1 MKCPHCGMNIRDN
14 IVVCG
19 YCGGTISHAKEKPAG
34 TGSRQN
40 SSRGGTAEKSTKP
53 AKPVSPEP
61 EEGEEEEDDG
71 LSRILLPGEQV
82 LIGSLNISVKKFTF
96 HAYLTNQRIFLIDT
110 EEKKLKVTAKDVPR
124 DSVVGSI
131 VEFSENSDPVL
142 VLSVKS
148 VDDDIKT
155 MKLVFTQN
163 GVDRSSEIDDWI
175 ALLHDE
181 EKPKKSR
188 KAAPVEE
195 PPEPDEE
202 ADEEE
207 PEESDRTQKPIQ
219 KHELH
224 PLKRPA
230 KDHEKQPPT
239 KRLLTSFRVPE
250 PEPEE
255 KEPEKPHRRTQ
266 FRMVEEPV
274 KRQAAPITFTR
285 ESTNGGK
292 IEPQPVKKPEVH
304 SAMKYAMKSP
314 LQAPVRQPPVLPVK
328 KPVSVPVRHLPEPV
342 QTEEPAPEKR
352 HTSRTLPAPDEGADS
367 PQFCHNCGKKLPGAA
382 NFCPGCGT
390 KLGQHKPGS
399 TTVPHPAHVTS
410 PRERTIP
417 ERKVPK
423 VSEVDE
429 EDEVTPPKPPIK
441 KAPKG
446 SDMTILHKFLRR

>member
-19 YCGGTISHAKEKPAG
+19 YCGGTVAQPKEKPAG
-34 TGSRQN
+34 NTGRQN
-40 SSRGGTAEKSTKP
+40 TSRNGMAEKSAKS
-53 AKPVSPEP
+53 AKPVAPKPED
-61 EEGEEEEDDG
+61 GEEDDDG
-71 LSRILLPGEQV
+71 LSRILEPGEQV

-96 HAYLTNQRIFLIDT
+96 HAYLTDRRIFLIDS

-124 DSVVGSI
+124 DTVVGSI

-155 MKLVFTQN
+155 MKLVFTQH

-188 KAAPVEE
+188 KAAPVEVI
-195 PPEPDEE
+195 PESEE
-202 ADEEE
+202 EQEEEE
-207 PEESDRTQKPIQ
+207 PVRAPEPVQ

-224 PLKRPA
+224 PSKKPI
-230 KDHEKQPPT
+230 KDHEKQPPI
-239 KRLLTSFRVPE
+239 KRLLTSYRMPE

-255 KEPEKPHRRTQ
+255 KEPEKPHRRTH

-274 KRQAAPITFTR
+274 KRQAAPVTFTR
-285 ESTNGGK
+285 ETSTGGK
-292 IEPQPVKKPEVH
+292 VEPQTVKKPEVH
-304 SAMKYAMKSP
+304 SAMRYAMKSP
-314 LQAPVRQPPVLPVK
+314 LHAPVRQPQVLPVK
-328 KPVSVPVRHLPEPV
+328 KPVSEPVRHVPEPV
-342 QTEEPAPEKR
+342 PSEEPAPVPR
-352 HTSRTLPAPDEGADS
+352 YTSQKPASHDTDPEG
-367 PQFCHNCGKKLPGAA
+367 PQFCHNCGKKLPSAA

-399 TTVPHPAHVTS
+399 TTTPRPAHTTTH
-410 PRERTIP
+410 RERTIP
-417 ERKVPK
+417 ERKIPTI
-423 VSEVDE
+423 SEVDKE
-429 EDEVTPPKPPIK
+429 EEVTPPKPPVK

>member
-14 IVVCG
+14 VVVCG
-19 YCGGTISHAKEKPAG
+19 YCGGTIAPTKEKTAG
-34 TGSRQN
+34 AGNRQN
-40 SSRGGTAEKSTKP
+40 GSRGGMAEKNTKP
-53 AKPVSPEP
+53 AKPATPEQ
-61 EEGEEEEDDG
+61 EDGEEEDDG

-124 DSVVGSI
+124 DTVVGSI

-155 MKLVFTQN
+155 MKLVFTQS
-163 GVDRSSEIDDWI
+163 GVDRSAEIDDWI
-175 ALLHDE
+175 ALLQNE

-195 PPEPDEE
+195 LPEPEEE
-202 ADEEE
+202 AEEEE
-207 PEESDRTQKPIQ
+207 PEEPVRAQKPIE
-219 KHELH
+219 KHELQ
-224 PLKRPA
+224 PSKKPV
-230 KDHEKQPPT
+230 KDHEKQVPT
-239 KRLLTSFRVPE
+239 KRLLTSYRVPE

-274 KRQAAPITFTR
+274 KRQAAPVTYTR
-285 ESTNGGK
+285 ESPISEK
-292 IEPQPVKKPEVH
+292 VDPQPVKKPEVH

-314 LQAPVRQPPVLPVK
+314 LQPTVRQPTVLPVK

-342 QTEEPAPEKR
+342 QTDEPAPEKR

-390 KLGQHKPGS
+390 KLGAHKSGS
-399 TTVPHPAHVTS
+399 TLPRPPHATA
-410 PRERTIP
+410 PRDRTIP
-417 ERKVPK
+417 KAPK
-423 VSEVDE
+423 LSEVE
-429 EDEVTPPKPPIK
+429 EEVVVAPPKPPIK